1 MIDPFTRYHSIYDP
15 GRNSQLEPAPFPNRL
30 NADALQHD
38 IVKFMADDLG
48 FNLGDVIRMVSSNTA
63 SSATATYH
71 LLLQKLTR
79 YNAER
84 RSAGKPSVTDAR
96 WLAGNRNDKV
106 RHVTETKAVCFCF
119 CFYHSRTSYYGYL
132 EYAATSQLML
142 PWDSAKL

>member
-1 MIDPFTRYHSIYDP
+1 
-15 GRNSQLEPAPFPNRL
+15 
-30 NADALQHD
+30 
-38 IVKFMADDLG
+38 MADDLG

-106 RHVTETKAVCFCF
+106 RHVTETDAVCFCF
-119 CFYHSRTSYYGYL
+119 YRSRTSYYGHL
-132 EYAATSQLML
+132 EYAVNSQLRL
-142 PWDSAKL
+142 PWDSLKLVPYI